1 MYHWIL
7 FENDLSVKSG
17 KPEELEQLEAYKKQ
31 TSKIVVPSSPVQ
43 EQAQAI
49 LDARG
54 DNAPKASQHADVRL
68 TQQQEYKHKL

>member
-17 KPEELEQLEAYKKQ
+17 KPEELEQLEAYKDQ
-31 TSKIVVPSSPVQ
+31 TSKVVVPSSPVQ

-49 LDARG
+49 LDARR
-54 DNAPKASQHADVRL
+54 DNVPKVGQQAEARL

>member
-7 FENDLSVKSG
+7 FENDLSIKSG
-17 KPEELEQLEAYKKQ
+17 KPEELEQLEAYKNQ
-31 TSKIVVPSSPVQ
+31 APRIVVPSSPVQ

-54 DNAPKASQHADVRL
+54 SDVKSSQK
-68 TQQQEYKHKL
+68 QEQEAQMNKSSLKI